1 MKKKKTPPNHTQ
13 TAKSP
18 NHTQT
23 AKFID
28 VSKSEHDFSS
38 EKNPQQE
45 FEQKLVKEYE
55 KTPAFQE

>member
-1 MKKKKTPPNHTQ
+1 MKKKKSPPNQ
-13 TAKSP
+13 TE
-18 NHTQT
+18 T

-45 FEQKLVKEYE
+45 F
-55 KTPAFQE
+55 